1 MSITPELEI
10 NTRLIIGPCQL
21 VSIVEPEKLKIHLC
35 VPFSNNNVNRQKK
48 NTTNVD
54 FCLHAVVVIFCLC
67 FNK

>member
-35 VPFSNNNVNRQKK
+35 VPFSNNNVNRRKIQ
-48 NTTNVD
+48 
-54 FCLHAVVVIFCLC
+54 LMLIFVYMQL
-67 FNK
+67 